1 MEKDEILKMDF
12 DDLRSGLNESKFN
25 SEEVAKIV
33 DTIQEYKEQNEGIN
47 IDNILY
53 KAAAQNENTSAET
66 LDKIAA
72 LGNDS
77 VKEAVAQNE
86 NTSAETL
93 DKLSKSDNFD
103 IQYEVA
109 KNENT
114 SAETLDYLSKQTGE
128 NSAETHDLKVAVVQN
143 ENTSEA
149 TLDRMEN
156 SSRNG
161 DRLAVAEGT
170 NSEERQERLFDN
182 DKDKQSFNSSLS
194 NLAKNENISE
204 DMQNKLVDLDNQS
217 IDRSLAG
224 NKNASEEVLDKIADR
239 GLERLS
245 NLSSDTDTT
254 INLDAVIRNENTS
267 TETLE
272 KISDFANENGKDK
285 LLDQVNE
292 VLSERP
298 SSQENDF
305 TQELKDAARDRE
317 LRQGFSEEAAGAY
330 AIANNSN
337 TSAETLD
344 KIADFVAESKEN
356 GTLNN
361 RSEEM
366 LIGSLAFNGNTSAE
380 TLDKVADM
388 SERFSELNIIVQN
401 ENTSAETLDKLTDKI
416 MESTKIDDF
425 QEKELLLKIAQNENT
440 SSDTLDKIANNTN
453 DLDIKLAVA
462 EHGNT
467 STETLETLVD
477 NAKEKIENSE
487 KDFVS
492 NTRSELE
499 SVEIFSKAFNN
510 DNASEQLQEKIE
522 NNVAEYSNDYSKRA
536 FENEK
541 DFNNAVEAVAN
552 SGYDKS
558 AEGNAIDVVKEVATA
573 GYDMESAILADKVNE
588 KFATELSEMD
598 IDRIKEVVG
607 KEMNSEIEAIDNSK
621 DLSMN
626 DIKEIN
632 SQEISVQ
639 GDHASIKEDTMAGE
653 QTERVVDRETGLN
666 EMDKAVG
673 VDSDKVETKEESA
686 LRDGLSTEDQKILD
700 SFDKSEKEITLNDAM
715 ESFNSK
721 PQNAELS
728 QENEGQKN
736 AESAK
741 QK

>member
-12 DDLRSGLNESKFN
+12 DDLRNGLSESKFS

-33 DTIQEYKEQNEGIN
+33 DSIQEYKEENGGIN
-47 IDNILY
+47 TENILY
-53 KAAAQNENTSAET
+53 KAAAENENTSTET

-298 SSQENDF
+298 SSQE
-305 TQELKDAARDRE
+305 
-317 LRQGFSEEAAGAY
+317 
-330 AIANNSN
+330 
-337 TSAETLD
+337 
-344 KIADFVAESKEN
+344 
-356 GTLNN
+356 
-361 RSEEM
+361 
-366 LIGSLAFNGNTSAE
+366 
-380 TLDKVADM
+380 
-388 SERFSELNIIVQN
+388 
-401 ENTSAETLDKLTDKI
+401 
-416 MESTKIDDF
+416 
-425 QEKELLLKIAQNENT
+425 
-440 SSDTLDKIANNTN
+440 
-453 DLDIKLAVA
+453 
-462 EHGNT
+462 
-467 STETLETLVD
+467 
-477 NAKEKIENSE
+477 
-487 KDFVS
+487 
-492 NTRSELE
+492 
-499 SVEIFSKAFNN
+499 
-510 DNASEQLQEKIE
+510 
-522 NNVAEYSNDYSKRA
+522 
-536 FENEK
+536 
-541 DFNNAVEAVAN
+541 
-552 SGYDKS
+552 
-558 AEGNAIDVVKEVATA
+558 
-573 GYDMESAILADKVNE
+573 
-588 KFATELSEMD
+588 
-598 IDRIKEVVG
+598 
-607 KEMNSEIEAIDNSK
+607 
-621 DLSMN
+621 
-626 DIKEIN
+626 IN

-639 GDHASIKEDTMAGE
+639 GDHASIKEDTMAGVE
-653 QTERVVDRETGLN
+653 SERVVDRETALN
-666 EMDKAVG
+666 ELDKAPG
-673 VDSDKVETKEESA
+673 VDSGKVETQEESA
-686 LRDGLSTEDQKILD
+686 QRDNLTVAEKENKLVEVAETTNDPKVLDRLADTDSERVQEAVAKNENTSEATLDKLSESSHESVKEAVVANEN
-700 SFDKSEKEITLNDAM
+700 SSEKAVEKASEKEQ
-715 ESFNSK
+715 S
-721 PQNAELS
+721 QGLS
-728 QENEGQKN
+728 H
-736 AESAK
+736 
-741 QK
+741 